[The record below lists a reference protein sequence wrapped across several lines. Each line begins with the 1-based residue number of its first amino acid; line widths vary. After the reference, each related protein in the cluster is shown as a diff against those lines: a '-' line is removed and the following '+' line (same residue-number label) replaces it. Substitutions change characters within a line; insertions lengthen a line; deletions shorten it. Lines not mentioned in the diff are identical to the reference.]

1 MNIYRDIIFICN
13 SINFNKLLPIISC
26 IFNKVNNFMYFNVRI
41 SSKIFYG
48 IILVGIAFMVYVF
61 VFSPKGFLTLDAKKV
76 IIETKKK
83 KVEELNRRKIQIS
96 NNIERL
102 KTDKEYILSYAKTF
116 GYLDDTKN
124 EKIIKIIKNEDETKS
139 AGEASISSD
148 IKEND
153 NYINIRGALILAS
166 MIALCFITYLLLINK
181 NLLPQL
187 KKKKII
193 TSRG

>member
-1 MNIYRDIIFICN
+1 
-13 SINFNKLLPIISC
+13 
-26 IFNKVNNFMYFNVRI
+26 MYFNVRI

-124 EKIIKIIKNEDETKS
+124 EKIIKIIKNEDEAKNTETLS
-139 AGEASISSD
+139 ASSE

-166 MIALCFITYLLLINK
+166 MIAICFITYLLLINK
-181 NLLPQL
+181 NLLPKL

>member
-1 MNIYRDIIFICN
+1 
-13 SINFNKLLPIISC
+13 
-26 IFNKVNNFMYFNVRI
+26 MYFNVRI

-61 VFSPKGFLTLDAKKV
+61 IFSPKGFLTLDAKKV

-181 NLLPQL
+181 NLLPKL

>member
-1 MNIYRDIIFICN
+1 
-13 SINFNKLLPIISC
+13 
-26 IFNKVNNFMYFNVRI
+26 MYFNVRI

-48 IILVGIAFMVYVF
+48 IILVGIAFMVQLF

-124 EKIIKIIKNEDETKS
+124 EKIIKIIKNEDEAKNTETLS
-139 AGEASISSD
+139 ASSE

-166 MIALCFITYLLLINK
+166 MIAICFITYLLLINK
-181 NLLPQL
+181 NLLPKL

>member
-1 MNIYRDIIFICN
+1 
-13 SINFNKLLPIISC
+13 
-26 IFNKVNNFMYFNVRI
+26 MYFNVRI

-61 VFSPKGFLTLDAKKV
+61 VYSPKGFHTLDAKKV

-124 EKIIKIIKNEDETKS
+124 EKIIKIIKNEDEAKNTETLS
-139 AGEASISSD
+139 ASSE

-166 MIALCFITYLLLINK
+166 MIAICFITYLLLINK
-181 NLLPQL
+181 NLLPKL

>member
-1 MNIYRDIIFICN
+1 
-13 SINFNKLLPIISC
+13 
-26 IFNKVNNFMYFNVRI
+26 MYFNVRI

-76 IIETKKK
+76 IIESKKK

-116 GYLDDTKN
+116 GYLDGSKN
-124 EKIIKIIKNEDETKS
+124 EKIIKIIKNDEETKNTQS
-139 AGEASISSD
+139 VLSSS

-153 NYINIRGALILAS
+153 NYLNIRGALILAL

-181 NLLPQL
+181 NLLPKL

-193 TSRG
+193 TSKG

>member
-1 MNIYRDIIFICN
+1 
-13 SINFNKLLPIISC
+13 
-26 IFNKVNNFMYFNVRI
+26 MYFNVRI
-41 SSKIFYG
+41 GSKIFYS

-61 VFSPKGFLTLDAKKV
+61 VFSSKGFLTLDAKKI
-76 IIETKKK
+76 IIESKKK
-83 KVEELNRRKIQIS
+83 RVEELNRKKIQIS

-124 EKIIKIIKNEDETKS
+124 EKIIKIIRDDNKETKNTELQS
-139 AGEASISSD
+139 QSD
-148 IKEND
+148 IKESD
-153 NYINIRGALILAS
+153 NYYINIRGALILAS

-181 NLLPQL
+181 NLLPKL

-193 TSRG
+193 ISRG

>member
-1 MNIYRDIIFICN
+1 
-13 SINFNKLLPIISC
+13 
-26 IFNKVNNFMYFNVRI
+26 MYFNVRI

-48 IILVGIAFMVYVF
+48 IILVGIAFMVYLF

-124 EKIIKIIKNEDETKS
+124 EKIIKIIKNEDETKNT
-139 AGEASISSD
+139 EEVLASSE

-166 MIALCFITYLLLINK
+166 MIAICFITYLLLINK
-181 NLLPQL
+181 NLLPKL

>member
-1 MNIYRDIIFICN
+1 
-13 SINFNKLLPIISC
+13 
-26 IFNKVNNFMYFNVRI
+26 MYFNVRI
-41 SSKIFYG
+41 GSKIFYG

-61 VFSPKGFLTLDAKKV
+61 VFSPKGFLTLDAKKI
-76 IIETKKK
+76 IIESKKK

-116 GYLDDTKN
+116 GYLDGSKN
-124 EKIIKIIKNEDETKS
+124 EKIIKIIKNDEETKNTQS
-139 AGEASISSD
+139 VLSSS
-148 IKEND
+148 IKENE
-153 NYINIRGALILAS
+153 NYLNIRGALILAL

-181 NLLPQL
+181 NLLPKL

-193 TSRG
+193 TSKG

>member
-1 MNIYRDIIFICN
+1 
-13 SINFNKLLPIISC
+13 
-26 IFNKVNNFMYFNVRI
+26 MYFNVRI

-76 IIETKKK
+76 IIESKKK

-116 GYLDDTKN
+116 GYLDGSKN
-124 EKIIKIIKNEDETKS
+124 EKIIKIIKNDEETKNTQS
-139 AGEASISSD
+139 VLSSS

-153 NYINIRGALILAS
+153 NYLNIRGALILAL

-181 NLLPQL
+181 NLLPRL

-193 TSRG
+193 TSKG

>member
-1 MNIYRDIIFICN
+1 
-13 SINFNKLLPIISC
+13 
-26 IFNKVNNFMYFNVRI
+26 MYFNVRI

-48 IILVGIAFMVYVF
+48 IILVGIAFMVYLF

-76 IIETKKK
+76 IIEAKKK

-124 EKIIKIIKNEDETKS
+124 EKIIKIIKNEDEAKNTETLS
-139 AGEASISSD
+139 ASSE

-166 MIALCFITYLLLINK
+166 MIAICFITYLLLINK
-181 NLLPQL
+181 NLLPKL

>member
-1 MNIYRDIIFICN
+1 
-13 SINFNKLLPIISC
+13 
-26 IFNKVNNFMYFNVRI
+26 MYFNVRI

-48 IILVGIAFMVYVF
+48 IILVGIAFMVYLF

-124 EKIIKIIKNEDETKS
+124 EKIIKIIKNEDEAKNTETLS
-139 AGEASISSD
+139 ASSE

-166 MIALCFITYLLLINK
+166 MIAICFITYLLLINK
-181 NLLPQL
+181 NLLPKL

>member
-1 MNIYRDIIFICN
+1 
-13 SINFNKLLPIISC
+13 
-26 IFNKVNNFMYFNVRI
+26 MYFNVRI

-76 IIETKKK
+76 IIEAKKK

-124 EKIIKIIKNEDETKS
+124 EKIIKIIKNEDETKNTEEVL
-139 AGEASISSD
+139 ASSD

-166 MIALCFITYLLLINK
+166 MIAICFITYFILINK
-181 NLLPQL
+181 NLLPKL

>member
-1 MNIYRDIIFICN
+1 
-13 SINFNKLLPIISC
+13 
-26 IFNKVNNFMYFNVRI
+26 MYFNVRI

-48 IILVGIAFMVYVF
+48 IILVGIAFMVYLF
-61 VFSPKGFLTLDAKKV
+61 VFSPKGFLTVNAKKV

-124 EKIIKIIKNEDETKS
+124 EKIIKIIKNEDEAKNTETLS
-139 AGEASISSD
+139 ASSE

-166 MIALCFITYLLLINK
+166 MIAICFITYLLLINK
-181 NLLPQL
+181 NLLPKL
-187 KKKKII
+187 KKKKIF

>member
-1 MNIYRDIIFICN
+1 
-13 SINFNKLLPIISC
+13 
-26 IFNKVNNFMYFNVRI
+26 MYFNVRI

-124 EKIIKIIKNEDETKS
+124 EKIIKIIKNEDEAKNTEEVL
-139 AGEASISSD
+139 ASSD

-181 NLLPQL
+181 NLLPKL

>member
-48 IILVGIAFMVYVF
+48 IILVVIAFMVYVF

-181 NLLPQL
+181 NLLPKL

>member
-1 MNIYRDIIFICN
+1 
-13 SINFNKLLPIISC
+13 
-26 IFNKVNNFMYFNVRI
+26 MYFNVRI

-124 EKIIKIIKNEDETKS
+124 EKIIKIIKNEDETKNTEEVL
-139 AGEASISSD
+139 ASSD

-181 NLLPQL
+181 NLLPKL

>member
-1 MNIYRDIIFICN
+1 
-13 SINFNKLLPIISC
+13 
-26 IFNKVNNFMYFNVRI
+26 MYFNVRI

-48 IILVGIAFMVYVF
+48 IILVGIAFMVYLF

-124 EKIIKIIKNEDETKS
+124 EKIIKIIKNEDETKNTEEVL
-139 AGEASISSD
+139 ASSD

-181 NLLPQL
+181 NLLPKL

>member
-1 MNIYRDIIFICN
+1 
-13 SINFNKLLPIISC
+13 
-26 IFNKVNNFMYFNVRI
+26 MYFNVRI

-48 IILVGIAFMVYVF
+48 IILVGIAFMVYLF
-61 VFSPKGFLTLDAKKV
+61 VFSPKGFLTLNAKKV

-124 EKIIKIIKNEDETKS
+124 EKIIKIIKNEDEAKNTETLS
-139 AGEASISSD
+139 ASSE

-166 MIALCFITYLLLINK
+166 MIAICFITYLLLINK
-181 NLLPQL
+181 NLLPKL

>member
-1 MNIYRDIIFICN
+1 
-13 SINFNKLLPIISC
+13 
-26 IFNKVNNFMYFNVRI
+26 MYFNVRI

-76 IIETKKK
+76 IIESKKK

-116 GYLDDTKN
+116 GYLDGSKN
-124 EKIIKIIKNEDETKS
+124 EKIIKIIKNDEETKNTQS
-139 AGEASISSD
+139 VLSSS

-153 NYINIRGALILAS
+153 NYLNIRGALILAL

-181 NLLPQL
+181 NLLTKL

-193 TSRG
+193 TSKG

>member
-1 MNIYRDIIFICN
+1 MKEK
-13 SINFNKLLPIISC
+13 NKTIEIAIENLD
-26 IFNKVNNFMYFNVRI
+26 KVNNL
-41 SSKIFYG
+41 SELEQ
-48 IILVGIAFMVYVF
+48 II
-61 VFSPKGFLTLDAKKV
+61 KEELTIKLLNA
-76 IIETKKK
+76 IQ
-83 KVEELNRRKIQIS
+83 EELNRRKIQIS

-124 EKIIKIIKNEDETKS
+124 EKIIKIIKNEDETKNTEEVL
-139 AGEASISSD
+139 ASSD

-181 NLLPQL
+181 NLLPKL

>member
-1 MNIYRDIIFICN
+1 
-13 SINFNKLLPIISC
+13 
-26 IFNKVNNFMYFNVRI
+26 MYFNVRI

-48 IILVGIAFMVYVF
+48 IILVGIAFMVYLF

-83 KVEELNRRKIQIS
+83 KVEELNRRKNQIS

-124 EKIIKIIKNEDETKS
+124 EKIIKIIKNEDEAKNTETLS
-139 AGEASISSD
+139 ASSE

-166 MIALCFITYLLLINK
+166 MIAICFITYLLLINK
-181 NLLPQL
+181 NLLPKL

>member
-61 VFSPKGFLTLDAKKV
+61 IFSPKGFLTLDAKKV

-181 NLLPQL
+181 NLLPKL